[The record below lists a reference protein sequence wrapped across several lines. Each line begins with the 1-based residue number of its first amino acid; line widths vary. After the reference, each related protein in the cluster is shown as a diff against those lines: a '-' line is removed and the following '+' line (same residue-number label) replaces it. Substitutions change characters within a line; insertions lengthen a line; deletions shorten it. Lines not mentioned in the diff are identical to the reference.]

1 MRESTAKLLVV
12 MILSAAPL
20 LWAEPL
26 SSSAESPAGPVFG
39 AQATVSLPA
48 HRIPAPENPREY
60 GTASWYSE
68 TDPFINKH
76 TANGE
81 VFDDSK
87 LTCASWHF
95 PFGTYLE
102 VQNLSTGKSVVCRV
116 NDRGPSKRLHRLI
129 DLTKTAFGRIAELKR
144 GLIKVSVRPVP
155 RPKPEDVKFR

>member
-1 MRESTAKLLVV
+1 MRDSTAKWFVV
-12 MILSAAPL
+12 MILTAAPL

-26 SSSAESPAGPVFG
+26 SSSGDSPAGPVFG
-39 AQATVSLPA
+39 AQVSAPLPA
-48 HRIPAPENPREY
+48 RGIPAPGKTREY
-60 GTASWYSE
+60 GVASWYSE
-68 TDPFINKH
+68 SDPFINKH

-102 VQNLSTGKSVVCRV
+102 VQNLATEKSVICRV

-129 DLTKTAFGRIAELKR
+129 DLSKAAFGRIAELKR
-144 GLIKVSVRPVP
+144 GLIEVSVRPVA
-155 RPKPEDVKFR
+155 RPKTGR